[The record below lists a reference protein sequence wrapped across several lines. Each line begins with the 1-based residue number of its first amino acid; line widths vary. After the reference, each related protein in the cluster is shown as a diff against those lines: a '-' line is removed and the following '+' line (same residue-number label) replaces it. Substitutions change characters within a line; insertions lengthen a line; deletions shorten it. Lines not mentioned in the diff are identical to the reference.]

1 MKRMT
6 IRRSLPKNATVP
18 HFLKKLVWTKF
29 TLILSLMAIII
40 SIAGQ
45 DLVYAQ
51 RSEAETV
58 EVSAFQLHHVTL
70 SVSNAERVSQWYVE
84 MLGFTVSDRFTLT
97 RPNGSLVQVVR
108 VEIPGLQM
116 NISEFEGSVSP
127 NRTVD
132 EQGWRHLAFQ
142 VDNVD
147 QTYQRLQAEGV
158 EFLTEPF
165 TYDPPGYRI
174 AFFRDPEGNI
184 LELYQDL

>member
-1 MKRMT
+1 MSQIMKE
-6 IRRSLPKNATVP
+6 RSPQSPASPK
-18 HFLKKLVWTKF
+18 HFLKKLAWIKCALLGLLTV
-29 TLILSLMAIII
+29 SIII
-40 SIAGQ
+40 TQ
-45 DLVYAQ
+45 QNVVQAQ
-51 RSEAETV
+51 HSDPGRTSTPT
-58 EVSAFQLHHVTL
+58 FQLHHVTL
-70 SVSNAERVSQWYVE
+70 SVSDAERVSQWYVDT
-84 MLGFTVSDRFTLT
+84 LGFTVSDRFTLT
-97 RPNGSLVQVVR
+97 RPNGSQIQVVR
-108 VEIPGLQM
+108 IETPGLQM
-116 NISEFEGSVSP
+116 NISEFDGSVAP

-147 QTYQRLQAEGV
+147 HTYRQLQAEGV